1 MTTKIL
7 LIPAALLA
15 TASFS
20 LLPGASTTAPDLAK
34 ETSDRASLAKLQA
47 SASSAERHADQL
59 AQFLQN
65 RNLTVEAH
73 LGKLDAIKGEINKMG
88 REAARLE
95 SDRASLPLLER
106 QAVDKTLPL
115 LQQAAVNLTNA
126 YSFIRENRDQLWS
139 PAYRDYTNNVL
150 QESGQVAKTLG
161 DYLKYAKL
169 QEREQQLQHN
179 LAVGGN

>member
-20 LLPGASTTAPDLAK
+20 LLPGANTSASDLRK

-47 SASSAERHADQL
+47 SASSAERQADQL

-65 RNLTVEAH
+65 RNLSVDAH
-73 LGKLDAIKGEINKMG
+73 IGKLDAIKGEINKMG

-95 SDRASLPLLER
+95 SDRASLPPLEQ
-106 QAVDKTLPL
+106 QAVDKTLPM
-115 LQQAAVNLTNA
+115 LQQAAVNLTSA

-139 PAYRDYTNNVL
+139 PAYRDYTNNIL

-169 QEREQQLQHN
+169 QDQELQLQHN